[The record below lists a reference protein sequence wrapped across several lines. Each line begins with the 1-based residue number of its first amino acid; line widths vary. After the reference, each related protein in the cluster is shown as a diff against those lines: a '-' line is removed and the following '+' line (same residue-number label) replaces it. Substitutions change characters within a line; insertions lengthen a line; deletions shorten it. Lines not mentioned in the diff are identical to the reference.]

1 MSRWVSLGLAS
12 GVKTTRFPKAADA
25 AATGAAAAIDL
36 DVRGLT
42 PELAIDTA
50 AVCPT
55 DAITL
60 QGDATTG
67 ALKFDMGQCVLCGRC
82 VRKSPSA
89 FRYRYEPEVAVR
101 ERRALQ
107 VEVTWKDGRIAGP
120 RLAEEPHDASREVD
134 ELRRRAH
141 RVFGRSL
148 HLRHVDA
155 GSCNGCESELQLLTS
170 PYYDLARLGVFF
182 TPTPRH
188 ADGLLVTGVVTRQ
201 MHQAL
206 VDTYEAM
213 PEPKLVIAAGV
224 CAIGGGCFAGG
235 PTTHGPLDTILPVD
249 VYVPGCPPSPS
260 ALIHGLLL
268 ATSRAEG
275 RYRAGGSA
283 GGA

>member
-12 GVKTTRFPKAADA
+12 GVKTTGFPKAADA
-25 AATGAAAAIDL
+25 AAAKAAAAIDL
-36 DVRGLT
+36 NVQSLT
-42 PELAIDTA
+42 PQLAIDAA

-55 DAITL
+55 DAITVE
-60 QGDATTG
+60 GDTTTG
-67 ALKFDMGQCVLCGRC
+67 ALKFDMGQCILCGRC
-82 VRKSPSA
+82 VRKAPKA
-89 FRYRYEPEVAVR
+89 FSLRYEPEVGVR
-101 ERRALQ
+101 ERRALS
-107 VEVTWKDGRIAGP
+107 VEVSWKDGRIAGP
-120 RLAEEPHDASREVD
+120 GSAEEPPDISREAD
-134 ELRRRAH
+134 ELRTRAH
-141 RVFGRSL
+141 RIFGRSL

-206 VDTYEAM
+206 LETYEAM

-235 PTTHGPLDTILPVD
+235 PTTHGPLDSILPVD
-249 VYVPGCPPSPS
+249 VYVPGCPPSPL

-268 ATSRAEG
+268 ATSTAEE
-275 RYRAGGSA
+275 RYQAGGSA